1 MTLQETAQIMD
12 ILTIAYPQF
21 YNGKNAP
28 DPQKALILWSSMF
41 ADDDAAVVAAAIKAL
56 IVSDPGNFPPSIGTV
71 KAKVRQITAPQERT
85 EGEAWAIVAK
95 AVRKLD
101 WNDPEKAYRSLPND
115 IQRCVH
121 DPSVLVDWAKTDE
134 NTFSTVIASNF
145 QRSYRARRA
154 ADREYDALPP
164 DIKAMIGSMTE
175 QKSLEAGKC

>member
-71 KAKVRQITAPQERT
+71 KAKVRQITAPQDR
-85 EGEAWAIVAK
+85 
-95 AVRKLD
+95 R
-101 WNDPEKAYRSLPND
+101 RSLGD
-115 IQRCVH
+115 RCKGRSQAGLER
-121 DPSVLVDWAKTDE
+121 PGKGISVAPE
-134 NTFSTVIASNF
+134 RHPEMC
-145 QRSYRARRA
+145 Q
-154 ADREYDALPP
+154 
-164 DIKAMIGSMTE
+164 
-175 QKSLEAGKC
+175 